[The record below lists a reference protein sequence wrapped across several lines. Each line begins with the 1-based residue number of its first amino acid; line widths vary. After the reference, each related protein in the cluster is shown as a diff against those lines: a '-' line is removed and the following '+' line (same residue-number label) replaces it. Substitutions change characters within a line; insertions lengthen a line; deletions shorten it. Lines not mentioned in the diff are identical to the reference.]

1 MLAIGLLR
9 AAGMAHPS
17 GTLRS
22 QYRGFVRV
30 FITATTRRRRPA
42 FRAASVAQHTI
53 SELLRTAQIARVEVS
68 AYCVMP
74 DHVHI
79 LLAGLTEDSCVP
91 VAVRSWKQA
100 TGYWYRKERGERLWE
115 PNYWD
120 RVLRQRDHS
129 RTILEYMLSDP
140 LRSGL
145 VQHLQDYPF
154 IGSVRWTQAELIGF
168 GEAGFARR
176 SFSTRSVPERPD

>member
-1 MLAIGLLR
+1 MLAAGLLC

-22 QYRGFVRV
+22 QYPGLVRV
-30 FITATTRRRRPA
+30 FVTATAHRRRAA
-42 FRAASVAQHTI
+42 FRDALVAQHTI
-53 SELLRTAQIARVEVS
+53 SELLRTAQLARVEVS

-79 LLAGLTEDSCVP
+79 LFAGLNEDSCVP
-91 VAVRSWKQA
+91 LAIRSWKQA
-100 TGYWYRKERGERLWE
+100 TGYWYRKQRSERLWE

-120 RVLRQRDHS
+120 RALRQRDYS
-129 RTILEYMLSDP
+129 REILEYLLSDP

-145 VQHLQDYPF
+145 VQRLEDYPF
-154 IGSVRWTQAELIGF
+154 IGSVRWTQRELIEF
-168 GEAGFARR
+168 GEAGFAKRG
-176 SFSTRSVPERPD
+176 FSIGSVSEWPG

>member
-1 MLAIGLLR
+1 MVAAGLLC

-22 QYRGFVRV
+22 QYPGVVRV
-30 FITATTRRRRPA
+30 FITATAYRRRAA
-42 FRAASVAQHTI
+42 FRDASVAEHII
-53 SELLRTAQIARVEVS
+53 SELLRTSQAARVEVS

-79 LLAGLTEDSCVP
+79 LLAGLSEDACVP
-91 VAVRSWKQA
+91 LAILRWKQA
-100 TGYWYRKERGERLWE
+100 TGYWYRKQRIERLWE

-120 RVLRQRDHS
+120 RALRQRDHS

-145 VQHLQDYPF
+145 VQCLEDYPF
-154 IGSVRWTQAELIGF
+154 IGSVRWTRRELIEF
-168 GEAGFARR
+168 GQAGFARR
-176 SFSTRSVPERPD
+176 GFSIRSVPEWPG